1 MIYTITL
8 NDDKNNTCC
17 GTYVSLLLKK
27 KDIES
32 IALGIIPN
40 DYQKAEK
47 LLDDADIKH
56 DFIKI
61 DATQLD
67 LFGEDKQVAISTQ
80 QKLLDNLKCLNK
92 GDILVICGSFAK
104 GISPVYLSDMAA
116 IAHKKGAYL
125 VVSVPYAT
133 VMDILP
139 LQPFLIQLTG
149 QDIKN
154 IFDKVAGKQLL
165 YKSAHYMVAKGAS
178 HVLCMLDK
186 QHIAVINMTQGFVAE
201 VPDVK
206 KVSGVGCQ
214 ESLLATFLTGILKN
228 HMTITNLANSVAA
241 YADSLQKDGLTDYS
255 NNLALQ
261 RKVIAQ
267 KIMFDD

>member
-1 MIYTITL
+1 
-8 NDDKNNTCC
+8 
-17 GTYVSLLLKK
+17 
-27 KDIES
+27 
-32 IALGIIPN
+32 
-40 DYQKAEK
+40 
-47 LLDDADIKH
+47 
-56 DFIKI
+56 
-61 DATQLD
+61 
-67 LFGEDKQVAISTQ
+67 
-80 QKLLDNLKCLNK
+80 
-92 GDILVICGSFAK
+92 
-104 GISPVYLSDMAA
+104 MAA

-255 NNLALQ
+255 NNLDLQ